1 MFSAVISPNGKWNWG
16 FIISLFSMI
25 TQTYRQGR
33 IDWYFSD
40 FWKQYMLLVWFC
52 SIGFDSITRD
62 NIFHFKRKH
71 KKKKYLFLSLS
82 SQVSEGY
89 FLFVIQ
95 YLPSLSSSVGWESQ
109 LHHVLRHNLV
119 EVSNPTLSLLCGP
132 PKDSSEGNFFTWDY
146 C

>member
-1 MFSAVISPNGKWNWG
+1 
-16 FIISLFSMI
+16 MI

-62 NIFHFKRKH
+62 NIFHFKRK
-71 KKKKYLFLSLS
+71 KYLFLSLS

-95 YLPSLSSSVGWESQ
+95 YLPSLSSSVG
-109 LHHVLRHNLV
+109 
-119 EVSNPTLSLLCGP
+119 
-132 PKDSSEGNFFTWDY
+132 
-146 C
+146 

>member
-1 MFSAVISPNGKWNWG
+1 
-16 FIISLFSMI
+16 MI

-71 KKKKYLFLSLS
+71 KKKKNTSFFPSHLRYLRGTFYLLFNISLPYP
-82 SQVSEGY
+82 V
-89 FLFVIQ
+89 V
-95 YLPSLSSSVGWESQ
+95 
-109 LHHVLRHNLV
+109 LV
-119 EVSNPTLSLLCGP
+119 ESHSCTM
-132 PKDSSEGNFFTWDY
+132 F
-146 C
+146 